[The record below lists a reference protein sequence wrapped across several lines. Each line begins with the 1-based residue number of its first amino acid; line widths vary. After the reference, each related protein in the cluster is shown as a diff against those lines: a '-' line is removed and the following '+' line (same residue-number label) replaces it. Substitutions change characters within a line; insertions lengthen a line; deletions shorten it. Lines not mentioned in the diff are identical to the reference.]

1 MGTSLRNLGGPCWY
15 LYQRETWLLQC
26 IGLMEVMWKV
36 VEAVIYIRIKIVVQF
51 HDVLHMF
58 CAGTGTGIAI
68 MEIKLAQ

>member
-1 MGTSLRNLGGPCWY
+1 MD
-15 LYQRETWLLQC
+15 
-26 IGLMEVMWKV
+26 VMWKV